1 MASTVPA
8 SNFMPVTD
16 GSILECAFLGVREGE
31 ALLEGVA
38 SCVLC
43 IASLLEVYII
53 IDKKLVS
60 MVYYTSLNMDRS
72 VPRAARGFKHN
83 TQHFDMVDRGK
94 NDYTIVRR
102 RSTCNTPLNILDR
115 EKEREENQLPPS
127 AIAISSP
134 ITYAAEW
141 SQTQG
146 YSTFVHLEQEPC

>member
-16 GSILECAFLGVREGE
+16 GSILEWAFLGVREGE

-60 MVYYTSLNMDRS
+60 MY
-72 VPRAARGFKHN
+72 
-83 TQHFDMVDRGK
+83 
-94 NDYTIVRR
+94 
-102 RSTCNTPLNILDR
+102 
-115 EKEREENQLPPS
+115 
-127 AIAISSP
+127 
-134 ITYAAEW
+134 
-141 SQTQG
+141 
-146 YSTFVHLEQEPC
+146 